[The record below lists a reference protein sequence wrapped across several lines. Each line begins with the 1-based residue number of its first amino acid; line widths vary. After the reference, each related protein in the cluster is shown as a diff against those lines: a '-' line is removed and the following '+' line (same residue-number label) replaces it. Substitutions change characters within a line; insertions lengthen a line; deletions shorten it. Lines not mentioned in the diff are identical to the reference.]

1 VATFNVENLAPSDGA
16 AKFNTLAGMIVNNLK
31 APDIV
36 ALEEIQDNSGAT
48 NDGTVDA
55 TTTYNTLIAAISA
68 AGGPTYQFRQI
79 DPVNNR
85 DGGEPGGNIRQGF
98 LFRTDRGLSFTAQ
111 PGGTSLAATT
121 VISSGV
127 DTHLSFSPGR
137 IAPTNGAFANSRKP
151 LAGEFVF
158 KGHKLFVIANHFNSK
173 GGDQPLYGRFQPPA
187 RSSETQRQKQAQIVH
202 NFVKSILAA
211 DPDAAVVVLGDLNDF
226 EFSDTV
232 TTLSAGVLHD
242 LITTLPQSERYTYVF
257 EGNSQAIDHILLSDY
272 LQVRPFDYDVV
283 HVNSEFATQA
293 SDHEPQ
299 VVRLSFGDV
308 RLLLPMVRR

>member
-1 VATFNVENLAPSDGA
+1 
-16 AKFNTLAGMIVNNLK
+16 MIVHNLQ

-36 ALEEIQDNSGAT
+36 ALEEVQDNNGPT

-55 TTTYNTLIAAISA
+55 STTYNTLIAAITA
-68 AGGPTYQFRQI
+68 AGGPSYQFRQI
-79 DPVNNR
+79 NPVNNQ

-98 LFRTDRGLSFTAQ
+98 LFRIDRGLSFTDR
-111 PGGTSLAATT
+111 PGGSALAATA

-137 IAPTNGAFANSRKP
+137 IDPTNSAFNSPSGSRKP

-158 KGHKLFVIANHFNSK
+158 NGHKLFVIANHFNSK

-187 RSSETQRQKQAQIVH
+187 RSSEDQRHKQAQIVH

-242 LITTLPQSERYTYVF
+242 LIETLPQSERYTYVF

-272 LQVRPFDYDVV
+272 LKVRPFAYDVV
-283 HVNSEFATQA
+283 HVNSEFAIQA

-299 VVRLSFGDV
+299 VVRLAFGDV
-308 RLLLPMVRR
+308 RISLPLMLK